1 MIHTPITLPI
11 CLPESAGIPAA
22 ALPRPLTARGEWT
35 PHAPFAAHA
44 EVFAPAGE
52 ASGAGLALG
61 LARAALA
68 AAPRTGEDEAEDRR
82 AWLWVQDAAAIR
94 LGGRP
99 YRPGLPADLRARLV
113 HVAAA
118 KPEDALFALEE
129 GVRCRDLA
137 FVEGEIAGNPR
148 ALDFTAS
155 RRLVL
160 AAERHGIALWL
171 IRLGASRDLGA
182 ARLRW
187 EARAAPS
194 QPGRWNPHA
203 PGAPA
208 WHADLFRARGVRPG
222 AWTVREDG
230 ARLSVDKP
238 AAEDAARPQPLTA
251 HGPA

>member
-1 MIHTPITLPI
+1 MIHTPIS
-11 CLPESAGIPAA
+11 LPESAGISAA
-22 ALPRPLTARGEWT
+22 ALPHPLTARGEWS
-35 PHAPFAAHA
+35 PHAPFASHA
-44 EVFAPAGE
+44 EVFAPAAE

-68 AAPRTGEDEAEDRR
+68 AAPRTAEDEVEDRR

-137 FVEGEIAGNPR
+137 FVVGEIAGNPR

-171 IRLGASRDLGA
+171 IRLGAARDLGA

-194 QPGRWNPHA
+194 AQTRWNAHA

-208 WHADLFRARGVRPG
+208 WHAELFRARGVRPG
-222 AWTVREDG
+222 AWTVREDVAG
-230 ARLSVDKP
+230 LSAGKP
-238 AAEDAARPQPLTA
+238 VPDDVRQPDPLPA
-251 HGPA
+251 HGAA